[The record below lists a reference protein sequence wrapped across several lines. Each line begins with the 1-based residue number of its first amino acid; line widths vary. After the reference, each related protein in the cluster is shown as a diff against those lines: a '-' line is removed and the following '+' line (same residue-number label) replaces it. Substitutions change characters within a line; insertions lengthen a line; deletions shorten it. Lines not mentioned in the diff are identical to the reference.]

1 MSTTCTLPATY
12 DTGIQLIGWG
22 IACSLKT
29 EKIYDLFGSLAFV
42 SCSLLAYLNVGTALA
57 RQTLCTGMVVAWA
70 LRLGTFLFIRVI
82 KDGGGESGGCSQA
95 SGGSF
100 ASSSRP

>member
-82 KDGGGESGGCSQA
+82 KDGGDRRFDEVGPA
-95 SGGSF
+95 
-100 ASSSRP
+100 PPV